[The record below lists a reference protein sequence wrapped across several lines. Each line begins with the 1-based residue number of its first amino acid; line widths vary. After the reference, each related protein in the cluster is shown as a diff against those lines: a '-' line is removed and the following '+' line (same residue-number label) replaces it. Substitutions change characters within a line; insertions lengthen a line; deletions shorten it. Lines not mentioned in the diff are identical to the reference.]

1 MKYYLAVDIGASS
14 GRLIMG
20 HREDGRMILEEIHRF
35 GNGMVRKQGH
45 LVWDVDQ
52 LFAEI
57 ITGMKKCAEL
67 GKIPE
72 SIGVDT
78 WAVDFVLLDAKNQR
92 LGDAVGY
99 RDHRTQGMDQSV
111 YEVIDEEELYLR
123 TGIQKQPF
131 NTIYQLMAVKEQ
143 TPELMEQADA
153 LLMIP
158 DYLHFL
164 LSGQK
169 VTEYTNASTTQ
180 LLDPQTKDWDW
191 NLIDRLGYKRE
202 LFQKICLPGTNL
214 GSLTAEIAAEVG
226 FTCKVVVP
234 ATHDTGAAV
243 MAVPAADDQV
253 LYISSGTWS
262 LMGTEVKEAICT
274 AESRQFNFTNEGG
287 YDYRFRYLKNI
298 MGMWMI
304 NSARKELAPDMSF
317 SDICEGAVKQ
327 SILSVV
333 DANSDR
339 FLAPESMSKEVQK
352 ACAESGQQ
360 VPQGILETAAVIY
373 NSLAECYAQTARE
386 IEAMTGVVYDCIYI
400 IGGGANAEYLNRLT
414 AHACHKKIYA
424 GPVEATAIGNLSAQM
439 IASGEL
445 ENLKDARE
453 CIYHSFDIA
462 EYEGGVIC

>member
-14 GRLIMG
+14 GRLILG
-20 HREDGRMILEEIHRF
+20 HREDGRLILEEIHRF

-78 WAVDFVLLDAKNQR
+78 WAVDFVLLDAKDQR

-143 TPELMEQADA
+143 IPELMEQADA

-304 NSARKELAPDMSF
+304 NSARNELAPDMSF
-317 SDICEGAVKQ
+317 SDICEGAAKQ
-327 SILSVV
+327 SILSIV
-333 DANSDR
+333 DANSER

-360 VPQGILETAAVIY
+360 VPQGIWETAAVIY

-386 IEAMTGVVYDCIYI
+386 IEAMTGVVYDCIHV

-424 GPVEATAIGNLSAQM
+424 GPVEATAIGNISAQM
-439 IASGEL
+439 IAAGEL
-445 ENLKDARE
+445 ENLKTARE
-453 CIYHSFDIA
+453 CIYHSFDIT
-462 EYEGGVIC
+462 EYEAE

>member
-14 GRLIMG
+14 GRLILG

-78 WAVDFVLLDAKNQR
+78 WAVDFVLLDAKDQR

-143 TPELMEQADA
+143 IPELMEQADA

-304 NSARKELAPDMSF
+304 NSARNELAPDMSF
-317 SDICEGAVKQ
+317 SDICEGAAKQ
-327 SILSVV
+327 SILSIV
-333 DANSDR
+333 DANSER

-360 VPQGILETAAVIY
+360 VPQGIWETAAVIY

-386 IEAMTGVVYDCIYI
+386 IEAMTGVVYDCIHV

-424 GPVEATAIGNLSAQM
+424 GPVEATAIGNISAQM
-439 IASGEL
+439 IAAGEL
-445 ENLKDARE
+445 KNLKTARE
-453 CIYHSFDIA
+453 CIYHSFDIT
-462 EYEGGVIC
+462 EYEAE

>member
-14 GRLIMG
+14 GRLILG

-78 WAVDFVLLDAKNQR
+78 WAVDFVLLDAKDQR

-143 TPELMEQADA
+143 IPELMEQADA

-191 NLIDRLGYKRE
+191 NLIDWLGYKRE
-202 LFQKICLPGTNL
+202 LFQKICLPGANL

-304 NSARKELAPDMSF
+304 NSARNELAPDMSF
-317 SDICEGAVKQ
+317 SDICEGAAKQ
-327 SILSVV
+327 SILSIV
-333 DANSDR
+333 DANSER

-360 VPQGILETAAVIY
+360 VPQGIWETAAVIY

-386 IEAMTGVVYDCIYI
+386 IEAMTGVVYDCIHV

-424 GPVEATAIGNLSAQM
+424 GPVEATAIGNISAQM
-439 IASGEL
+439 IAAGEL
-445 ENLKDARE
+445 ENLKTARE
-453 CIYHSFDIA
+453 CIYHSFDIT
-462 EYEGGVIC
+462 EYEAE

>member
-14 GRLIMG
+14 GRLILG
-20 HREDGRMILEEIHRF
+20 HRDAGKMILEEVHRF
-35 GNGMVRKQGH
+35 GNGMEMRNGH
-45 LVWDVDQ
+45 LTWNIEQ

-57 ITGMKKCAEL
+57 ITGMKKCAEI

-99 RDHRTQGMDQSV
+99 RDHRTQGMDQKV
-111 YEVIDEEELYLR
+111 YEVISKDDLYLR

-143 TPELMEQADA
+143 IPEQMEQAET

-180 LLDPQTKDWDW
+180 LLNPQTKDWDW
-191 NLIDRLGYKRE
+191 DLIDRLGYKRE

-214 GSLTAEIAAEVG
+214 GSLTPEIAAEVG
-226 FTCKVVVP
+226 FTCEVVVP

-243 MAVPAADDQV
+243 MAVPATEDQV

-274 AESRQFNFTNEGG
+274 AESQRYNFTNEGG

-317 SDICEGAVKQ
+317 SDICEGATKQ
-327 SILSVV
+327 SIPSIV

-339 FLAPESMSKEVQK
+339 FLAPESMAKEVQN

-360 VPQGILETAAVIY
+360 VPKGILETAAVIY
-373 NSLAECYAQTARE
+373 NSLAECYAQTAHE
-386 IEAMTGVVYDCIYI
+386 VEKMTGASYDCIYI
-400 IGGGANAEYLNRLT
+400 IGGGANADYLNRLT
-414 AHACHKKIYA
+414 AKECQKKVCA
-424 GPVEATAIGNLSAQM
+424 GPIEATAIGNISAQM
-439 IASGEL
+439 IAAGEL
-445 ENLKDARE
+445 ENLKTARE

-462 EYEGGVIC
+462 EYGA

>member
-14 GRLIMG
+14 GRLILG

-78 WAVDFVLLDAKNQR
+78 WAADFVLLDAKDQR

-143 TPELMEQADA
+143 IPELMEQADA

-191 NLIDRLGYKRE
+191 NLIDWLGYKRE

-304 NSARKELAPDMSF
+304 NSARNELAPDMSF
-317 SDICEGAVKQ
+317 SDICEGAAKQ
-327 SILSVV
+327 SILSIV
-333 DANSDR
+333 DANSER

-360 VPQGILETAAVIY
+360 VPQGIWETAAVIY

-386 IEAMTGVVYDCIYI
+386 IEAMTGVVYDCIHV

-424 GPVEATAIGNLSAQM
+424 GPVEATAIGNISAQM
-439 IASGEL
+439 IAAGEL
-445 ENLKDARE
+445 ENLKTARE
-453 CIYHSFDIA
+453 CIYHSFDIT
-462 EYEGGVIC
+462 EYEAE

>member
-14 GRLIMG
+14 GRLILG

-57 ITGMKKCAEL
+57 ITGMRKCAEL

-78 WAVDFVLLDAKNQR
+78 WAVDFVLLDAKDQR

-143 TPELMEQADA
+143 IPELMEQADA

-304 NSARKELAPDMSF
+304 NSARNELAPDMSF
-317 SDICEGAVKQ
+317 SDICEGAAKQ
-327 SILSVV
+327 SILSIV
-333 DANSDR
+333 DANSER

-360 VPQGILETAAVIY
+360 VPQGIWETAAVIY

-386 IEAMTGVVYDCIYI
+386 IEAMTGVVYDCIHV

-424 GPVEATAIGNLSAQM
+424 GPVEATAIGNISAQM
-439 IASGEL
+439 IAAGEL
-445 ENLKDARE
+445 ENLKTARE
-453 CIYHSFDIA
+453 CIYHSFDIT
-462 EYEGGVIC
+462 EYEAE

>member
-14 GRLIMG
+14 GRLILG
-20 HREDGRMILEEIHRF
+20 HREEGKMILEEVHRF
-35 GNGMVRKQGH
+35 GNGMEMQNGH
-45 LVWDVDQ
+45 LTWDVDQ

-67 GKIPE
+67 GKFPE

-78 WAVDFVLLDAKNQR
+78 WAVDFVLLDAQDQR
-92 LGDAVGY
+92 IGDAVGY
-99 RDHRTQGMDQSV
+99 RDHRTQGLDQKV
-111 YEVIDEEELYLR
+111 YEVIGEEELYLR

-143 TPELMEQADA
+143 TPEQMEQAET

-180 LLDPQTKDWDW
+180 LLNPQTKDWDW
-191 NLIDRLGYKRE
+191 DLIDRLGYKRE
-202 LFQKICLPGTNL
+202 LFRKICLPGTNL
-214 GSLTAEIAAEVG
+214 GSLTPEIAAEVG
-226 FTCKVVVP
+226 FNCAVVVP

-274 AESRQFNFTNEGG
+274 AESQRYNFTNEGG

-304 NSARKELAPDMSF
+304 NSARKELAPGMSF
-317 SDICEGAVKQ
+317 SDICEGAAKQ
-327 SILSVV
+327 SISSIV
-333 DANSDR
+333 DANSDC
-339 FLAPESMSKEVQK
+339 FLAPESMAKEVQN

-360 VPQGILETAAVIY
+360 VPKGIWETAAVIY
-373 NSLAECYAQTARE
+373 NSLAECYAQTAHE
-386 IEAMTGVVYDCIYI
+386 VEKMTGVSYDCIYI
-400 IGGGANAEYLNRLT
+400 IGGGANADYLNRLT
-414 AHACHKKIYA
+414 AKACQKKVCA
-424 GPVEATAIGNLSAQM
+424 GPIEATAIGNISAQM
-439 IASGEL
+439 IAAGEL
-445 ENLKDARE
+445 ENLKTARE

-462 EYEGGVIC
+462 EYEV

>member
-14 GRLIMG
+14 GRLILG
-20 HREDGRMILEEIHRF
+20 HREEGKMILEEVHRF
-35 GNGMVRKQGH
+35 GNGMEMQNGH
-45 LVWDVDQ
+45 LTWDVDQ

-67 GKIPE
+67 GKFPE

-78 WAVDFVLLDAKNQR
+78 WAVDFVLLDAQDQR
-92 LGDAVGY
+92 IGDAVGY
-99 RDHRTQGMDQSV
+99 RDHRTQGLDQKV
-111 YEVIDEEELYLR
+111 YEVIGEEELYLR

-143 TPELMEQADA
+143 TPEQMEQTET

-180 LLDPQTKDWDW
+180 LLNPQTKDWDW
-191 NLIDRLGYKRE
+191 DLIDRLGYKRE
-202 LFQKICLPGTNL
+202 LFRKICLPGTNL
-214 GSLTAEIAAEVG
+214 GSLTPEIAAEVG
-226 FTCKVVVP
+226 FNCAVVVP

-274 AESRQFNFTNEGG
+274 AESQRYNFTNEGG

-304 NSARKELAPDMSF
+304 NSARKELAPGMSF
-317 SDICEGAVKQ
+317 SDICEGAAKQ
-327 SILSVV
+327 SISSIV
-333 DANSDR
+333 DANSDC
-339 FLAPESMSKEVQK
+339 FLAPESMAKEVQN

-360 VPQGILETAAVIY
+360 VPKGIWETAAVIY
-373 NSLAECYAQTARE
+373 NSLAECYAQTAHE
-386 IEAMTGVVYDCIYI
+386 VEKMTGVSYDCIYI
-400 IGGGANAEYLNRLT
+400 IGGGANADYLNRLT
-414 AHACHKKIYA
+414 AKACQKKVCA
-424 GPVEATAIGNLSAQM
+424 GPIEATAIGNISAQM
-439 IASGEL
+439 IAAGEL
-445 ENLKDARE
+445 ENLKTARE

-462 EYEGGVIC
+462 EYEV

>member
-14 GRLIMG
+14 GRLILG

-78 WAVDFVLLDAKNQR
+78 WAVDFVLLDAKDQR

-143 TPELMEQADA
+143 IPELMEQADA

-304 NSARKELAPDMSF
+304 NSARNELAPDMSF
-317 SDICEGAVKQ
+317 SDICGGAAKQ
-327 SILSVV
+327 SILSIV
-333 DANSDR
+333 DANSER

-360 VPQGILETAAVIY
+360 VPQGIWETAAVIY

-386 IEAMTGVVYDCIYI
+386 IEAMTGVVYDCIHV

-424 GPVEATAIGNLSAQM
+424 GPVEATAIGNISAQM
-439 IASGEL
+439 IAAGEL
-445 ENLKDARE
+445 KNLKTARE
-453 CIYHSFDIA
+453 CIYHSFDIT
-462 EYEGGVIC
+462 EYEAE

>member
-14 GRLIMG
+14 GRLILG

-78 WAVDFVLLDAKNQR
+78 WAVDFVLLDAKDQR

-143 TPELMEQADA
+143 IPELMEQADA

-191 NLIDRLGYKRE
+191 NLIDWLGYKRE

-304 NSARKELAPDMSF
+304 NSARNELAPDMSF
-317 SDICEGAVKQ
+317 SDICEGAAKQ
-327 SILSVV
+327 SILSIV
-333 DANSDR
+333 DANSER

-360 VPQGILETAAVIY
+360 VPQGIWETAAVIY

-386 IEAMTGVVYDCIYI
+386 IEAMTGVVYDCIHV

-424 GPVEATAIGNLSAQM
+424 GPVEATAIGNISAQM
-439 IASGEL
+439 IAAGEL
-445 ENLKDARE
+445 ENLKTARE
-453 CIYHSFDIA
+453 CISHSFDIT
-462 EYEGGVIC
+462 EYEAA

>member
-14 GRLIMG
+14 GRLILG

-78 WAVDFVLLDAKNQR
+78 WAVDFVLLDAKDQR

-143 TPELMEQADA
+143 IPELMEQADA

-180 LLDPQTKDWDW
+180 LLDQQTKDWDW
-191 NLIDRLGYKRE
+191 NLIDLLGYKRE

-304 NSARKELAPDMSF
+304 NSARNELAPDMSF
-317 SDICEGAVKQ
+317 SDICEGAAKQ
-327 SILSVV
+327 SILSIV
-333 DANSDR
+333 DANSER

-360 VPQGILETAAVIY
+360 VPQGIWETAAVIY

-386 IEAMTGVVYDCIYI
+386 IEAMTGVVYDCIHV

-424 GPVEATAIGNLSAQM
+424 GPVEATAIGNISAQM
-439 IASGEL
+439 IAAGEL
-445 ENLKDARE
+445 ENLKTARE
-453 CIYHSFDIA
+453 CIYHSFDIT
-462 EYEGGVIC
+462 EYEAE

>member
-14 GRLIMG
+14 GRLILG

-45 LVWDVDQ
+45 LVWDVDR

-78 WAVDFVLLDAKNQR
+78 WAVDFVLLDAKDQR

-143 TPELMEQADA
+143 IPELMEQADA

-191 NLIDRLGYKRE
+191 NLIDWLGYKRE

-304 NSARKELAPDMSF
+304 NSARNELAPDMSF
-317 SDICEGAVKQ
+317 SDICEGAAKQ
-327 SILSVV
+327 SILSIV
-333 DANSDR
+333 DANSER

-360 VPQGILETAAVIY
+360 VPQGIWETAAVIY

-386 IEAMTGVVYDCIYI
+386 IEAMTGVVYDCIHV

-424 GPVEATAIGNLSAQM
+424 GPVEATAIGNISAQM
-439 IASGEL
+439 IAAGEL
-445 ENLKDARE
+445 ENLKTARE
-453 CIYHSFDIA
+453 CIYHSFDIT
-462 EYEGGVIC
+462 EYEAE

>member
-14 GRLIMG
+14 GRLILG

-78 WAVDFVLLDAKNQR
+78 WAVDFVLLDAKDQR

-99 RDHRTQGMDQSV
+99 RDYRTQGMDQSV

-143 TPELMEQADA
+143 IPELMEQADA

-304 NSARKELAPDMSF
+304 NSARNELAPDMSF
-317 SDICEGAVKQ
+317 SDICEGAAKQ
-327 SILSVV
+327 SILSIV
-333 DANSDR
+333 DANSER

-360 VPQGILETAAVIY
+360 VPQGIWETAAVIY

-386 IEAMTGVVYDCIYI
+386 IEAMTGVVYDCIHV

-424 GPVEATAIGNLSAQM
+424 GPVEATAIGNISAQM
-439 IASGEL
+439 IAAGEL
-445 ENLKDARE
+445 ENLKTARE
-453 CIYHSFDIA
+453 CIYHSFDIT
-462 EYEGGVIC
+462 EYEAE

>member
-14 GRLIMG
+14 GRLILG

-78 WAVDFVLLDAKNQR
+78 WAVDFVLLDAKDQR

-143 TPELMEQADA
+143 IPELMEQADA

-191 NLIDRLGYKRE
+191 NLIDWLGYKRE

-304 NSARKELAPDMSF
+304 NSARNELAPDMSF
-317 SDICEGAVKQ
+317 SDICEGAAKQ
-327 SILSVV
+327 SILSIV
-333 DANSDR
+333 DANSER

-360 VPQGILETAAVIY
+360 VPQGIWETAAVIY

-386 IEAMTGVVYDCIYI
+386 IEAMTGVVYDGIHV

-424 GPVEATAIGNLSAQM
+424 GPVEATAIGNISAQM
-439 IASGEL
+439 IAAGEL
-445 ENLKDARE
+445 ENLKTARE
-453 CIYHSFDIA
+453 CIYHSFDIT
-462 EYEGGVIC
+462 EYEAE

>member
-14 GRLIMG
+14 GRLILG

-78 WAVDFVLLDAKNQR
+78 WAVDFVLLDAKDQR

-131 NTIYQLMAVKEQ
+131 NTIYQLMTVKEQ
-143 TPELMEQADA
+143 IPELMEQADA

-304 NSARKELAPDMSF
+304 NSARNELAPDMSF
-317 SDICEGAVKQ
+317 SDICEGAAKQ
-327 SILSVV
+327 SILSIV
-333 DANSDR
+333 DANSER

-360 VPQGILETAAVIY
+360 VPQGIWETAAVIY

-386 IEAMTGVVYDCIYI
+386 IEAMTGVVYDCIHV

-424 GPVEATAIGNLSAQM
+424 GPVEATAIGNISAQM
-439 IASGEL
+439 IAAGEL
-445 ENLKDARE
+445 KNLKTARE
-453 CIYHSFDIA
+453 CIYHSFDIT
-462 EYEGGVIC
+462 EYEAE

>member
-14 GRLIMG
+14 GRLILG
-20 HREDGRMILEEIHRF
+20 HREEGKMILEEVHRF
-35 GNGMVRKQGH
+35 GNGMEMQNGH
-45 LVWDVDQ
+45 LTWDVDQ

-67 GKIPE
+67 GKFPE

-78 WAVDFVLLDAKNQR
+78 WAVDFVLLDAQDQR
-92 LGDAVGY
+92 IGDAVGY
-99 RDHRTQGMDQSV
+99 RDHRTQGLDQKV
-111 YEVIDEEELYLR
+111 YEVIGEEELYLR

-143 TPELMEQADA
+143 TPEQ
-153 LLMIP
+153 
-158 DYLHFL
+158 
-164 LSGQK
+164 
-169 VTEYTNASTTQ
+169 TEYTNASTTQ
-180 LLDPQTKDWDW
+180 LLNPQTKDWDW
-191 NLIDRLGYKRE
+191 DLIDRLGYKRE
-202 LFQKICLPGTNL
+202 LFRKICLPGTNL
-214 GSLTAEIAAEVG
+214 GSLTREIAAEVG
-226 FTCKVVVP
+226 FNCAVVVP

-274 AESRQFNFTNEGG
+274 AESQRYNFTNEGG

-317 SDICEGAVKQ
+317 SDICEGAAKQ
-327 SILSVV
+327 SISSIV
-333 DANSDR
+333 DANSDC
-339 FLAPESMSKEVQK
+339 FLAPESMAKEVQN

-360 VPQGILETAAVIY
+360 VPKGIWETAAVIY
-373 NSLAECYAQTARE
+373 NSLAECYAQTAHE
-386 IEAMTGVVYDCIYI
+386 VEKMTGVSYDCIYI
-400 IGGGANAEYLNRLT
+400 IGGGANADYLNRLT
-414 AHACHKKIYA
+414 AKACQKKVCA
-424 GPVEATAIGNLSAQM
+424 GPIEATAIGNISAQM
-439 IASGEL
+439 IAAGEL
-445 ENLKDARE
+445 ENLKTARE

-462 EYEGGVIC
+462 EYEV

>member
-14 GRLIMG
+14 GRLILG

-78 WAVDFVLLDAKNQR
+78 WAVDFVLLDAKDQR

-143 TPELMEQADA
+143 IPELMEQADA

-191 NLIDRLGYKRE
+191 NLIDWLGYKRE

-298 MGMWMI
+298 MGM
-304 NSARKELAPDMSF
+304 
-317 SDICEGAVKQ
+317 
-327 SILSVV
+327 
-333 DANSDR
+333 
-339 FLAPESMSKEVQK
+339 
-352 ACAESGQQ
+352 
-360 VPQGILETAAVIY
+360 
-373 NSLAECYAQTARE
+373 
-386 IEAMTGVVYDCIYI
+386 
-400 IGGGANAEYLNRLT
+400 
-414 AHACHKKIYA
+414 
-424 GPVEATAIGNLSAQM
+424 
-439 IASGEL
+439 
-445 ENLKDARE
+445 
-453 CIYHSFDIA
+453 
-462 EYEGGVIC
+462 

>member
-14 GRLIMG
+14 GRLILG
-20 HREDGRMILEEIHRF
+20 HREEGKMILEEVHRF
-35 GNGMVRKQGH
+35 GNGMEMQNGH
-45 LVWDVDQ
+45 LTWDVDQ

-67 GKIPE
+67 GKFPE

-78 WAVDFVLLDAKNQR
+78 WAVDFVLLDAQDQR
-92 LGDAVGY
+92 IGDAVGY
-99 RDHRTQGMDQSV
+99 RDHRTQGMDQKV
-111 YEVIDEEELYLR
+111 YEVIGEEKLYLR

-143 TPELMEQADA
+143 TPEQMEQAET

-191 NLIDRLGYKRE
+191 DLIDRLGYKRE
-202 LFQKICLPGTNL
+202 LFRKICLPGTNL
-214 GSLTAEIAAEVG
+214 GSLTPEIAAEVG
-226 FTCKVVVP
+226 FNCAVVVP

-274 AESRQFNFTNEGG
+274 AESQRYNFTNEGG

-317 SDICEGAVKQ
+317 SDICEGAAKQ
-327 SILSVV
+327 RISSIV
-333 DANSDR
+333 DANSDC
-339 FLAPESMSKEVQK
+339 FLAPESMAKEVQN

-360 VPQGILETAAVIY
+360 VPKGIWETAAVIY
-373 NSLAECYAQTARE
+373 NSLAECYAQTAHE
-386 IEAMTGVVYDCIYI
+386 VEKMTGVSYDCIYI
-400 IGGGANAEYLNRLT
+400 IGGGANADYLNRLT
-414 AHACHKKIYA
+414 AKACQKKVCA
-424 GPVEATAIGNLSAQM
+424 GPIEATAIGNISAQM
-439 IASGEL
+439 IAAGEL
-445 ENLKDARE
+445 ENLKTARE

-462 EYEGGVIC
+462 EYEV

>member
-14 GRLIMG
+14 GRLILG

-78 WAVDFVLLDAKNQR
+78 WAVDFVLLDAKDQR

-143 TPELMEQADA
+143 IPELMEQADA

-191 NLIDRLGYKRE
+191 NLIDWLGYKRE

-262 LMGTEVKEAICT
+262 LMGTELKT
-274 AESRQFNFTNEGG
+274 ANCSPDSMACNFTNEGG
-287 YDYRFRYLKNI
+287 YDHRYRYLKNI
-298 MGMWMI
+298 MGLWMI
-304 NSARKELAPDMSF
+304 QSVRKELSPDEGFGS
-317 SDICEGAVKQ
+317 ICEHAATETIT
-327 SILSVV
+327 SIV
-333 DANSDR
+333 DANDDR
-339 FLAPESMSKEVQK
+339 FLAPQNMTAEVQA
-352 ACAESGQQ
+352 ACRESGQKVPEGIYQ
-360 VPQGILETAAVIY
+360 VAAVIY
-373 NSLAECYAQTARE
+373 NSLAKCYADTVRE
-386 IEAMTGVVYDCIYI
+386 IEKIEHVTYPCINI
-400 IGGGANAEYLNRLT
+400 VGGGANAAYLNELT
-414 AHACHKKIYA
+414 AKATGKTVYA
-424 GPVEATAIGNLSAQM
+424 GPTEATAIGNIMAQM
-439 IASGEL
+439 IAAGEL
-445 ENLKDARE
+445 QDLAEARK
-453 CIYHSFDIA
+453 CVFHSFEIK
-462 EYEGGVIC
+462 EEKGC

>member
-14 GRLIMG
+14 GRLILG
-20 HREDGRMILEEIHRF
+20 HREEGKMILEEVHRF
-35 GNGMVRKQGH
+35 GNGMEMQNGH
-45 LVWDVDQ
+45 LTWDVDQ

-67 GKIPE
+67 GKFPE

-78 WAVDFVLLDAKNQR
+78 WAVDFVLLDAQDQR
-92 LGDAVGY
+92 IGDAVGY
-99 RDHRTQGMDQSV
+99 RDHRTQGLDQKV
-111 YEVIDEEELYLR
+111 YEVIGEEELYLR

-143 TPELMEQADA
+143 TPEQMEQAET

-180 LLDPQTKDWDW
+180 RLNPQTKDWDW
-191 NLIDRLGYKRE
+191 DLIDRLGYKRE
-202 LFQKICLPGTNL
+202 LFRKICLPGTNL
-214 GSLTAEIAAEVG
+214 GSLTPEIAAEVG
-226 FTCKVVVP
+226 FNCAVVVP
-234 ATHDTGAAV
+234 ATH
-243 MAVPAADDQV
+243 DQV

-274 AESRQFNFTNEGG
+274 AESQRYNFTNEGG

-317 SDICEGAVKQ
+317 SDICEGAAKQ
-327 SILSVV
+327 SISSIV
-333 DANSDR
+333 DANSDC
-339 FLAPESMSKEVQK
+339 FLAPESMAKEVQN

-360 VPQGILETAAVIY
+360 VPKGIWETAAVIY
-373 NSLAECYAQTARE
+373 NSLAECYAQTAHE
-386 IEAMTGVVYDCIYI
+386 VEKMTGVSYDCIYI
-400 IGGGANAEYLNRLT
+400 IGGGANADYLNRLT
-414 AHACHKKIYA
+414 AKACQKKVCA
-424 GPVEATAIGNLSAQM
+424 GPIEATAIGNISAQM
-439 IASGEL
+439 IAAGEL
-445 ENLKDARE
+445 ENLKTARE

-462 EYEGGVIC
+462 EYEV

>member
-1 MKYYLAVDIGASS
+1 M
-14 GRLIMG
+14 
-20 HREDGRMILEEIHRF
+20 
-35 GNGMVRKQGH
+35 
-45 LVWDVDQ
+45 
-52 LFAEI
+52 
-57 ITGMKKCAEL
+57 
-67 GKIPE
+67 
-72 SIGVDT
+72 
-78 WAVDFVLLDAKNQR
+78 LLDAKDQR

-143 TPELMEQADA
+143 IPELMEQADA

-191 NLIDRLGYKRE
+191 ILSSWLGYKRE

-304 NSARKELAPDMSF
+304 NSARNELAPDMSF
-317 SDICEGAVKQ
+317 SDICEGAAKQ
-327 SILSVV
+327 SILSIV
-333 DANSDR
+333 DANSER

-360 VPQGILETAAVIY
+360 VPQGIWETAAVIY

-386 IEAMTGVVYDCIYI
+386 IEAMTGVVYDCIHV

-424 GPVEATAIGNLSAQM
+424 GPVEATAIGNISAQM
-439 IASGEL
+439 IAAGEL
-445 ENLKDARE
+445 ENLKTARE
-453 CIYHSFDIA
+453 CIYHSFDIT
-462 EYEGGVIC
+462 EYEAE

>member
-14 GRLIMG
+14 GRLILG

-78 WAVDFVLLDAKNQR
+78 WAVDFVLLDAKDQR

-143 TPELMEQADA
+143 IPELMEQADA

-191 NLIDRLGYKRE
+191 NLIDWLGYKRE

-304 NSARKELAPDMSF
+304 NSARNELAPAMSF
-317 SDICEGAVKQ
+317 SDICEGAAKQ
-327 SILSVV
+327 SILSIV
-333 DANSDR
+333 DANSER

-360 VPQGILETAAVIY
+360 VPQGIWETAAVIY

-386 IEAMTGVVYDCIYI
+386 IEAMTGVVYDCIHV

-424 GPVEATAIGNLSAQM
+424 GPVEATAIGNISAQM
-439 IASGEL
+439 IAAGEL
-445 ENLKDARE
+445 ENLKTARE
-453 CIYHSFDIA
+453 CIYHSFDIT
-462 EYEGGVIC
+462 EYEAE

>member
-14 GRLIMG
+14 GRLILG

-78 WAVDFVLLDAKNQR
+78 WAVDFVLLDAKDQR

-99 RDHRTQGMDQSV
+99 RDHRTQGMNQSV

-143 TPELMEQADA
+143 IPELMEQADA

-304 NSARKELAPDMSF
+304 NSARNELAPDMSF
-317 SDICEGAVKQ
+317 SDICEGAAKQ
-327 SILSVV
+327 SILSIV
-333 DANSDR
+333 DANSER

-360 VPQGILETAAVIY
+360 VPQGIWETAAVIY

-386 IEAMTGVVYDCIYI
+386 IEAMTGVVYDCIHV

-424 GPVEATAIGNLSAQM
+424 GPVETTAIGNISAQM
-439 IASGEL
+439 IAAGEL
-445 ENLKDARE
+445 ENLKTARE
-453 CIYHSFDIA
+453 CIYHSFDIT
-462 EYEGGVIC
+462 EYEAE

>member
-14 GRLIMG
+14 GRLILG
-20 HREDGRMILEEIHRF
+20 HREEGKMILEEVHRF
-35 GNGMVRKQGH
+35 GNGMEMQNGH
-45 LVWDVDQ
+45 LTWDVDQ

-67 GKIPE
+67 GKFPE

-78 WAVDFVLLDAKNQR
+78 WAVDFVLLDAQDQR
-92 LGDAVGY
+92 IGDAVGY
-99 RDHRTQGMDQSV
+99 RDHRTQGLDQKV
-111 YEVIDEEELYLR
+111 YEVIGEEELYLR

-143 TPELMEQADA
+143 TPEQMEQAET

-180 LLDPQTKDWDW
+180 LLNPQTKDWDW
-191 NLIDRLGYKRE
+191 DLIDRLGYKRE
-202 LFQKICLPGTNL
+202 LFRKICLPGTNL
-214 GSLTAEIAAEVG
+214 GSLTPEIAAEVG
-226 FTCKVVVP
+226 FNCAVVVP

-274 AESRQFNFTNEGG
+274 AESQRYNFTNEGG

-304 NSARKELAPDMSF
+304 NSARKELAADMSF
-317 SDICEGAVKQ
+317 SDICEGAAKQ
-327 SILSVV
+327 SISSIV
-333 DANSDR
+333 DANSDC
-339 FLAPESMSKEVQK
+339 FLAPESMAKEVQN

-360 VPQGILETAAVIY
+360 VPKGIWETAAVIY
-373 NSLAECYAQTARE
+373 NSLAECYAQTAHE
-386 IEAMTGVVYDCIYI
+386 VEKMTGVSYDCIYI
-400 IGGGANAEYLNRLT
+400 IGGGANADYLNRLT
-414 AHACHKKIYA
+414 AKACQKKVCA
-424 GPVEATAIGNLSAQM
+424 GPIEATAIGNISAQM
-439 IASGEL
+439 IAAGEL
-445 ENLKDARE
+445 ENLKTARE

-462 EYEGGVIC
+462 EYEV

>member
-14 GRLIMG
+14 GRLILG

-143 TPELMEQADA
+143 IPELMEQADA

-191 NLIDRLGYKRE
+191 DLIDRLGYKRE

-274 AESRQFNFTNEGG
+274 PESRQYNFTNEGG

-304 NSARKELAPDMSF
+304 NSARNELAPDMSF
-317 SDICEGAVKQ
+317 SGICEGAEKQ

-360 VPQGILETAAVIY
+360 VPQGIWETAAVIY

-445 ENLKDARE
+445 ENLKTARE
-453 CIYHSFDIA
+453 CIYHSFDIT
-462 EYEGGVIC
+462 EYEAE

>member
-14 GRLIMG
+14 GRLILG

-78 WAVDFVLLDAKNQR
+78 WAVDFVLLDAKDQR

-143 TPELMEQADA
+143 IPELMEQADA

-180 LLDPQTKDWDW
+180 LLDPQKKDWDW
-191 NLIDRLGYKRE
+191 NLIDWLGYKRE

-304 NSARKELAPDMSF
+304 NSARNELAPDMSF
-317 SDICEGAVKQ
+317 SDICEGAAKQ
-327 SILSVV
+327 SILSIV
-333 DANSDR
+333 DANSER

-360 VPQGILETAAVIY
+360 VPQGIWETAAVIY

-386 IEAMTGVVYDCIYI
+386 IEAMTGVVYDCIHV

-424 GPVEATAIGNLSAQM
+424 GPVEATAIGNISAQM
-439 IASGEL
+439 IAAGEL
-445 ENLKDARE
+445 ENLKTARE
-453 CIYHSFDIA
+453 CIYHSFDIT
-462 EYEGGVIC
+462 EYEAE

>member
-1 MKYYLAVDIGASS
+1 
-14 GRLIMG
+14 
-20 HREDGRMILEEIHRF
+20 
-35 GNGMVRKQGH
+35 
-45 LVWDVDQ
+45 
-52 LFAEI
+52 
-57 ITGMKKCAEL
+57 
-67 GKIPE
+67 
-72 SIGVDT
+72 
-78 WAVDFVLLDAKNQR
+78 
-92 LGDAVGY
+92 
-99 RDHRTQGMDQSV
+99 
-111 YEVIDEEELYLR
+111 
-123 TGIQKQPF
+123 
-131 NTIYQLMAVKEQ
+131 
-143 TPELMEQADA
+143 
-153 LLMIP
+153 MIP

-191 NLIDRLGYKRE
+191 NLIDWLGYKRE

-304 NSARKELAPDMSF
+304 NSARNELAPDMSF
-317 SDICEGAVKQ
+317 SDICEGAAKQ
-327 SILSVV
+327 SILSIV
-333 DANSDR
+333 DANSER

-360 VPQGILETAAVIY
+360 VPQGIWETAAVIY

-386 IEAMTGVVYDCIYI
+386 IEAMTGVVYDCIHV

-424 GPVEATAIGNLSAQM
+424 GPVEATAIGNISAQM
-439 IASGEL
+439 IAAGEL
-445 ENLKDARE
+445 ENLKTARE
-453 CIYHSFDIA
+453 CIYHSFDIT
-462 EYEGGVIC
+462 EYEAE

>member
-14 GRLIMG
+14 GRLILG
-20 HREDGRMILEEIHRF
+20 HRDAGKMILEEVHRF
-35 GNGMVRKQGH
+35 GNGMEMQNGH
-45 LVWDVDQ
+45 LTWDVDQ

-78 WAVDFVLLDAKNQR
+78 WAVDFVLLDAQDQR
-92 LGDAVGY
+92 IGEAVGY
-99 RDHRTQGMDQSV
+99 RDHRTQGMDQKV
-111 YEVIDEEELYLR
+111 YEVIGEEELYLR

-143 TPELMEQADA
+143 TPEQMEQAET

-214 GSLTAEIAAEVG
+214 GSLTPEIAAEVG

-243 MAVPAADDQV
+243 MAVPATEDQV

-274 AESRQFNFTNEGG
+274 AESQQFNFTNEGG

-317 SDICEGAVKQ
+317 SDICEGAAKQ
-327 SILSVV
+327 CISSIV

-339 FLAPESMSKEVQK
+339 FLAPESMAKEVEN
-352 ACAESGQQ
+352 ACAESGQ
-360 VPQGILETAAVIY
+360 PIPEGIWETAAVIY
-373 NSLAECYAQTARE
+373 TSLAECYAQTAHE
-386 IEAMTGVVYDCIYI
+386 VEKMTGVSYDCIYI
-400 IGGGANAEYLNRLT
+400 IGGGANADYLNRLT
-414 AHACHKKIYA
+414 AKACQKKVCA
-424 GPVEATAIGNLSAQM
+424 GPIEATAIGNISAQM
-439 IASGEL
+439 IAAGEL
-445 ENLKDARE
+445 ENLKTARE

-462 EYEGGVIC
+462 EYDAE

>member
-14 GRLIMG
+14 GRLILG

-78 WAVDFVLLDAKNQR
+78 WAVDFVLLDAKDQR

-111 YEVIDEEELYLR
+111 YDVIDEEELYLR

-143 TPELMEQADA
+143 IPELMEQADA

-304 NSARKELAPDMSF
+304 NSARNELAPDMSF
-317 SDICEGAVKQ
+317 SDICEGAAKQ
-327 SILSVV
+327 SILSIV
-333 DANSDR
+333 DANSER

-360 VPQGILETAAVIY
+360 VPQGIWETAAVIY

-386 IEAMTGVVYDCIYI
+386 IEAMTGVVYDCIHV

-424 GPVEATAIGNLSAQM
+424 GPVEATAIGNISAQM
-439 IASGEL
+439 IAAGEL
-445 ENLKDARE
+445 ENLKTARE
-453 CIYHSFDIA
+453 CIYHSFDIT
-462 EYEGGVIC
+462 EYEAE

>member
-14 GRLIMG
+14 GRLILG

-45 LVWDVDQ
+45 LVWDVDR

-78 WAVDFVLLDAKNQR
+78 WAVDFVLLDAKDQR

-143 TPELMEQADA
+143 IPELMEQADA

-191 NLIDRLGYKRE
+191 NLIDWLGYKRE

-253 LYISSGTWS
+253 LYISSDTWS

-304 NSARKELAPDMSF
+304 NSARNELAPDMSF
-317 SDICEGAVKQ
+317 SDICEGAAKQ
-327 SILSVV
+327 SILSIV
-333 DANSDR
+333 DANSER

-360 VPQGILETAAVIY
+360 VPQGIWETAAVIY

-386 IEAMTGVVYDCIYI
+386 IEAMTGVVYDCIHV

-424 GPVEATAIGNLSAQM
+424 GPVEATAIGNISAQM
-439 IASGEL
+439 IAAGEL
-445 ENLKDARE
+445 ENLKTARE
-453 CIYHSFDIA
+453 CIYHSFDIT
-462 EYEGGVIC
+462 EYEAE

>member
-14 GRLIMG
+14 GRLILG
-20 HREDGRMILEEIHRF
+20 HREEGKMILEEVHRF
-35 GNGMVRKQGH
+35 GNGMEMQNGH
-45 LVWDVDQ
+45 LTWDVDQ

-67 GKIPE
+67 GKFPE

-78 WAVDFVLLDAKNQR
+78 WAVDFVLLDAQDQR
-92 LGDAVGY
+92 IGDAVGY
-99 RDHRTQGMDQSV
+99 RDHRTQGLDQKV
-111 YEVIDEEELYLR
+111 YEVIGEEELYLR

-143 TPELMEQADA
+143 TPEQMEQAET

-180 LLDPQTKDWDW
+180 LLNPQTKDWDW
-191 NLIDRLGYKRE
+191 DLIDRLGYKRE
-202 LFQKICLPGTNL
+202 LFRKICLPGTNL
-214 GSLTAEIAAEVG
+214 GSLTPEIAAEVG
-226 FTCKVVVP
+226 FNCAVVVP

-274 AESRQFNFTNEGG
+274 AESQRYNFTNEGG

-304 NSARKELAPDMSF
+304 NSARKELAPDMGF
-317 SDICEGAVKQ
+317 SDICEGAAKQ
-327 SILSVV
+327 SISSIV
-333 DANSDR
+333 DANSDC
-339 FLAPESMSKEVQK
+339 FLAPESMAKEVQN

-360 VPQGILETAAVIY
+360 VPKGIWETAAVIY
-373 NSLAECYAQTARE
+373 NSLAECYAQTAHE
-386 IEAMTGVVYDCIYI
+386 VEKMTGVSYDCIYI
-400 IGGGANAEYLNRLT
+400 IGGGANADYLNRLT
-414 AHACHKKIYA
+414 AKACQKKVCA
-424 GPVEATAIGNLSAQM
+424 GPIEATAIGNISAQM
-439 IASGEL
+439 IAAGEL
-445 ENLKDARE
+445 ENLKTARE

-462 EYEGGVIC
+462 EYEA

>member
-14 GRLIMG
+14 GRLILG

-78 WAVDFVLLDAKNQR
+78 WAVDFVLLDAKDQR

-111 YEVIDEEELYLR
+111 YDVIDEEELYVR

-131 NTIYQLMAVKEQ
+131 NTIYQLRAVKEQ
-143 TPELMEQADA
+143 IPELMEQADA

-304 NSARKELAPDMSF
+304 NSARNELAPDMSF
-317 SDICEGAVKQ
+317 SDICEGAAKQ
-327 SILSVV
+327 SILSIV
-333 DANSDR
+333 DANSER

-360 VPQGILETAAVIY
+360 VPQGIWETAAVIY

-386 IEAMTGVVYDCIYI
+386 IEAMTGVVYDCIHV

-424 GPVEATAIGNLSAQM
+424 GPVEATAIGNISAQM
-439 IASGEL
+439 IAAGEL
-445 ENLKDARE
+445 ENLKTSRE
-453 CIYHSFDIA
+453 CIYHSFDIT
-462 EYEGGVIC
+462 EYEAE

>member
-14 GRLIMG
+14 GRLILG

-78 WAVDFVLLDAKNQR
+78 WAVDFVLLDAKDQR

-143 TPELMEQADA
+143 IPELMEQADA

-191 NLIDRLGYKRE
+191 NLINWLGYKRE

-304 NSARKELAPDMSF
+304 NSARNELAPDMSF
-317 SDICEGAVKQ
+317 SDICEGAAKQ
-327 SILSVV
+327 SILSIV
-333 DANSDR
+333 DANSER

-360 VPQGILETAAVIY
+360 VPQGIWETAAVIY

-386 IEAMTGVVYDCIYI
+386 IEAMTGVVYDCIHV

-424 GPVEATAIGNLSAQM
+424 GPVEATAIGNISAQM
-439 IASGEL
+439 IAAGEL
-445 ENLKDARE
+445 ENLKTARE
-453 CIYHSFDIA
+453 CIYHSFDIT
-462 EYEGGVIC
+462 EYEAE

>member
-14 GRLIMG
+14 GRLILG

-78 WAVDFVLLDAKNQR
+78 WAVDFVLLDAKDQR

-143 TPELMEQADA
+143 IPELMEQADA

-191 NLIDRLGYKRE
+191 NLIDWLGYKRE

-304 NSARKELAPDMSF
+304 NSARNELAPDMSF
-317 SDICEGAVKQ
+317 SDICEGAAKL
-327 SILSVV
+327 SILSIV
-333 DANSDR
+333 DANSER

-360 VPQGILETAAVIY
+360 VPQGIWETAAVIY

-386 IEAMTGVVYDCIYI
+386 IEAMTGVVYDCIHV

-424 GPVEATAIGNLSAQM
+424 GPVEATAIGNISAQM
-439 IASGEL
+439 IAAGEL
-445 ENLKDARE
+445 ENLKTARE
-453 CIYHSFDIA
+453 CIYHSFDIT
-462 EYEGGVIC
+462 EYEAE